1 MTIILTIIAAVFV
14 IIGLV
19 VFNVRSASSQDK
31 PEHEDNAAAEAG
43 IPHVQEEEVAEQV
56 EADQQDPFEMNDQTY
71 RAILQKLQHPKEE
84 KNHSEKTEMD
94 DMDYRK
100 ALKSMKKREQD

>member
-1 MTIILTIIAAVFV
+1 
-14 IIGLV
+14 
-19 VFNVRSASSQDK
+19 
-31 PEHEDNAAAEAG
+31 
-43 IPHVQEEEVAEQV
+43 
-56 EADQQDPFEMNDQTY
+56 MNDQTY

-84 KNHSEKTEMD
+84 KTQPEKTEMD